1 MDRFIPQATSKEVY
15 NYKNQLLTKNSKSK
29 GQNPISVDSE
39 QTSIISTNFSPDRF
53 SSPDILFNNSI
64 NHYNSI
70 GMIDSDNTNTI
81 DNNDN
86 NTTVSDGSPYS
97 NESSKITAQISS
109 SNLYYKNHIA
119 KSLGFSHWDTRVLKY
134 RNENKLSPRKKKIKS
149 NHIPQEDTPL
159 LFNRRPNK
167 RNQLK
172 SHIPYRVLDAPCLRN
187 DFYSNLISW
196 SHTSSNILVGLGC
209 SVYIWSSDK
218 GAQQVLKHD
227 FLNKRND
234 WVTCVSFAP
243 KGSDKFIVGTKRG
256 WIYLFDQRN
265 LNSGSL
271 SSSSSSPSPSPS
283 SYSSSDT
290 AISPDIST
298 NYLNDDNQS
307 NEIIGRF
314 HSKSMKSITCV
325 EWLNKNK
332 KRNNSGSGSCSNINS
347 NNNRKCTPFQ
357 EGFIF
362 GEENGYI
369 NLVHIINE
377 PVSSRIK
384 LISRFKAQLQ
394 QVCGMSLNFD
404 DQQIAVGGND
414 NSCSLWDITN
424 HMKSPVLKYTFFH
437 NAAIKA
443 VSFCPWSK
451 SLLAT
456 GGGTKD
462 KVIKFWHTETGT
474 LINQIKTDNQ
484 ITSLIWSQ
492 HYKQIV
498 ATFGF
503 GNLNKPLLLTLY
515 TYPTLE
521 PIVQVQIPHPLRALS
536 SCISPDGSSICIA
549 TTDETIRFYELWES
563 KEDILIK
570 DLQENGIYGSSLIEH
585 LEGINYPRRR
595 THNGR
600 TNHLR

>member
-1 MDRFIPQATSKEVY
+1 MDRFIPQVTSKEVY
-15 NYKNQLLTKNSKSK
+15 NYKNQFLTKNNKSDA
-29 GQNPISVDSE
+29 QNFNFVDSE
-39 QTSIISTNFSPDRF
+39 QTSISTDFSSERF

-70 GMIDSDNTNTI
+70 GMAESDNTNI
-81 DNNDN
+81 VDSNHS
-86 NTTVSDGSPYS
+86 NTTVSDDFSLS
-97 NESSKITAQISS
+97 NETNKITAQLLS

-134 RNENKLSPRKKKIKS
+134 RNENKLSPKKKKIKS

-159 LFNRRPNK
+159 LIDRRPSK

-209 SVYIWSSDK
+209 SVYLWSTDK
-218 GAQQVLKHD
+218 GAQQILKHD
-227 FLNKRND
+227 FLNRRND

-243 KGSDKFIVGTKRG
+243 RGSDKFIVGTKHG
-256 WIYLFDQRN
+256 WIYLFDQKN
-265 LNSGSL
+265 LKTGSPP
-271 SSSSSSPSPSPS
+271 SPSPSPI
-283 SYSSSDT
+283 SSSDAAT
-290 AISPDIST
+290 SPNTST
-298 NYLNDDNQS
+298 NCSNDDNQT
-307 NEIIGRF
+307 NEIIDRF

-332 KRNNSGSGSCSNINS
+332 KKNSNSNS
-347 NNNRKCTPFQ
+347 NNNNRRQTPFQ

-369 NLVHIINE
+369 NLVHIVNG
-377 PVSSRIK
+377 PVSHKIK

-394 QVCGMSLNFD
+394 QVCGMSLNFN

-424 HMKSPVLKYTFFH
+424 HMKTPVLKYTFFH

-462 KVIKFWHTETGT
+462 KVIKFWHTGTGT

-600 TNHLR
+600 TNYLR